1 MLGLV
6 AGIDNLG
13 AGIAFAAL
21 LFPSSLAVGLSMG
34 VGSMLLSG
42 TVIALVIALLSS
54 HKNSVGMVQETAI
67 AILAAS
73 SAGALAG
80 MTDASD
86 DAKVAT
92 VFAILGISTVATGA
106 LFWCAGRFRLGGL
119 VRFLPYPVVAGF
131 LAGSGWLLVEGAVTM
146 LTGEHSVVHGIAK
159 IGDPLIQAKIIPAF
173 VFGVAMMAALH
184 RWSHPMIPTSL
195 LLWAGVTFYAIL
207 ALAGIPAEQARNYG
221 WLPEIPGDGSVALP
235 MPNWILSNANWNAVL
250 IALPAIASVAFLN
263 IVGVLLN
270 ISGLEVAA
278 GKEIDVNVELRSSGW
293 ANLASGIAG
302 GASGY
307 VGLGMTLLA
316 GRMQANGRGAGIA
329 TALVLGGGLL
339 VATDLA
345 SLMPSFL
352 AAGLMLFLG
361 LELLAEWAYASRRQL
376 PVEEWLIVVAI
387 LVAIMATGFM
397 TGLAVGLGISV
408 VMFVYNYS
416 RLPVVRLVASGSELR
431 SSVDRSH
438 VDSSIL
444 SKRGEVIHVVLL
456 QGYLFFGTVERVV
469 AQVRD
474 RLRRTQV
481 SPLRFVVLD
490 LRNVSGVDSA
500 ATSGF
505 VKISQMAALEDVT
518 VIMSHMPETVRQLL
532 ALSGLE
538 FDNQTAVRSAPD
550 LDQALEMCEEQL
562 LREESGYTGNIEL
575 VGQLQEILG
584 AHPRLPDMASAMKT
598 LTMGPGQTL
607 IHAGEFAD
615 DVFVLGRG
623 RVSVQIAQTDGNILR
638 LRTMTSGAVVGEI
651 ALYRGGKRTADVT
664 VIEPSTI
671 FQLSRKVLIDL
682 EKNDSELAL
691 LFHRLFA
698 ITLAE
703 KLTVANKLIELS
715 RR

>member
-387 LVAIMATGFM
+387 LGIVSALAIPNFLRYQAQSRQSEARTNLSAIYVSETTYYGEQTVFGNF
-397 TGLAVGLGISV
+397 TQIGYALAGTQNRYAYRVGPGTTVNVDLL
-408 VMFVYNYS
+408 
-416 RLPVVRLVASGSELR
+416 LPGV
-431 SSVDRSH
+431 
-438 VDSSIL
+438 
-444 SKRGEVIHVVLL
+444 
-456 QGYLFFGTVERVV
+456 
-469 AQVRD
+469 
-474 RLRRTQV
+474 
-481 SPLRFVVLD
+481 
-490 LRNVSGVDSA
+490 GVDMGQNPIVP
-500 ATSGF
+500 SG
-505 VKISQMAALEDVT
+505 IT
-518 VIMSHMPETVRQLL
+518 VVPIP
-532 ALSGLE
+532 G
-538 FDNQTAVRSAPD
+538 FTAVATANLDGDLVMDAWHVNDIKQNLQSA
-550 LDQALEMCEEQL
+550 DQ
-562 LREESGYTGNIEL
+562 
-575 VGQLQEILG
+575 
-584 AHPRLPDMASAMKT
+584 
-598 LTMGPGQTL
+598 
-607 IHAGEFAD
+607 
-615 DVFVLGRG
+615 
-623 RVSVQIAQTDGNILR
+623 
-638 LRTMTSGAVVGEI
+638 
-651 ALYRGGKRTADVT
+651 
-664 VIEPSTI
+664 
-671 FQLSRKVLIDL
+671 
-682 EKNDSELAL
+682 NDA
-691 LFHRLFA
+691 R
-698 ITLAE
+698 
-703 KLTVANKLIELS
+703 
-715 RR
+715 